1 HPIIPFIT
9 EELWQKVSVVAGKR
23 KPNEETS
30 ISVQPYPVSNP
41 AAMDDEADAQVAELK
56 AQVEAVRALR
66 GEMNLSPGQRVPLIA
81 RGDRAVLERNS
92 EYLKSLA
99 RLEGVEIVDAL
110 PQLGAPVQIVGTTG
124 LMLHVEIDVA
134 AERSRLGKEI
144 ERLEG
149 ESAKWQGRLSDE
161 RFGQRA
167 SAKVG
172 EQEKEPVPH
181 FRGPRGRGPEQLK
194 KRPPE

>member
-1 HPIIPFIT
+1 
-9 EELWQKVSVVAGKR
+9 
-23 KPNEETS
+23 
-30 ISVQPYPVSNP
+30 
-41 AAMDDEADAQVAELK
+41 
-56 AQVEAVRALR
+56 EAVRALR

-81 RGDRAVLERNS
+81 RGDRAVLESNS

-144 ERLEG
+144 DRLEG
-149 ESAKWQGRLSDE
+149 EIAKAQVKLSNE
-161 RFGQRA
+161 SFVQRA
-167 SAKVG
+167 PAKAV
-172 EQEKEPVPH
+172 EQEKERVAQ
-181 FRGPRGRGPEQLK
+181 FGETLAKVREQLAK
-194 KRPPE
+194 LPAE